1 LPVPH
6 PLLLWL
12 LSGLGPSIIT
22 AFSVG
27 TAPPLPTKIAPD
39 GGTRRIP
46 FTTRCQPPQT
56 PRSGARQRPP
66 RQPL

>member
-12 LSGLGPSIIT
+12 LSGFGPSIIT

-39 GGTRRIP
+39 GGPVVFRSPLDATLRKRQVRDLASDRRVS
-46 FTTRCQPPQT
+46 R
-56 PRSGARQRPP
+56 
-66 RQPL
+66 